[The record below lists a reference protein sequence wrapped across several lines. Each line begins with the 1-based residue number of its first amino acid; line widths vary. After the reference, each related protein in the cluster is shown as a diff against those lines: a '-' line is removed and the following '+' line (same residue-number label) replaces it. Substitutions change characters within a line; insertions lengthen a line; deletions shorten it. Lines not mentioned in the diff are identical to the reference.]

1 MFFQEI
7 LKIFGMHAFYT
18 PLPYSKQ
25 KLYTNEA
32 GGRMNVN
39 GTVQKERV
47 NDREPIRDMQGKDL
61 R

>member
-7 LKIFGMHAFYT
+7 LMIFGVHAFYT
-18 PLPYSKQ
+18 PLPYSQQ

-47 NDREPIRDMQGKDL
+47 NDREPIRDMYGMDV